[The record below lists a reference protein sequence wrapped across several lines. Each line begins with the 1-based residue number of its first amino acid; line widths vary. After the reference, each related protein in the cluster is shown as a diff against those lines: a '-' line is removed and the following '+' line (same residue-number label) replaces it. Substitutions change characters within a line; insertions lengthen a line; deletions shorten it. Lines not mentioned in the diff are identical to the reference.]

1 MVEYMEL
8 DEFLTENDIPI
19 ESVLHD
25 QQAPQIGGDQD
36 PDHDSEKFGKIQ
48 KKSESYSASA
58 SSKSM
63 GPPSMVPSPAS
74 NSVGTDSNSG
84 SSQIKTECINNQ
96 QSAGGTSLGSQGGF
110 DHGGQTPSPS
120 QQNQQTGQEFGGNLT
135 QLQTTT
141 QTGSLCEKGNGSVI
155 SLPPPPAPPLPLDQG
170 TVNSFHFFPP
180 SNCRLIIQKKIK
192 KQDQR
197 TI

>member
-155 SLPPPPAPPLPLDQG
+155 SLPPPPAPPVAAAVAVSLTDR
-170 TVNSFHFFPP
+170 S
-180 SNCRLIIQKKIK
+180 
-192 KQDQR
+192 
-197 TI
+197 